1 MIKPAFNPGN
11 IGYGAEIIL
20 LRTKQ
25 DLTTFLERVRQW
37 FASPNV
43 ADPPCLVHS

>member
-25 DLTTFLERVRQW
+25 DLTTFWSEYVGGLRHPTWPIRL
-37 FASPNV
+37 A
-43 ADPPCLVHS
+43 